1 MEITKNSRAGFGELS
16 CLINATIEVFGLN
29 IPQMEGGPNSSSI
42 NNALISFD
50 MGYRSAFGIR
60 EQWEQF
66 IDILERLI
74 SEERQKDDIEKLADE
89 YFEKLQRNGH
99 L

>member
-1 MEITKNSRAGFGELS
+1 MEISKNSPANFGELA
-16 CLINATIEVFGLN
+16 CLINATIEVLRLN
-29 IPQMEGGPNSSSI
+29 LPKMEGKPNSSNI
-42 NNALISFD
+42 NNTLISFD
-50 MGYRSAFGIR
+50 MGYKSTFGIR

-74 SEERQKDDIEKLADE
+74 SEEHQKNEIEKLADE